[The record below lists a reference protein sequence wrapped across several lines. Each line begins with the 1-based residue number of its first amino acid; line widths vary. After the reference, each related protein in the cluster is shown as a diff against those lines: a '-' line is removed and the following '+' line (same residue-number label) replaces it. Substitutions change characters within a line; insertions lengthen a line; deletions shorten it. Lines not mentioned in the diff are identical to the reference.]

1 MLVLFFHFQEQSL
14 IQLHKEHLQSMHKS
28 HLESRIDVQYEQ
40 LKALHKM
47 RTEHLNKQHAL
58 EWDNVILETKKAE
71 KELKKKHAMELKQY
85 PKSLRVSLH
94 QDCVTL
100 LAFLSYTDQR
110 STDQEAISKHCQDS
124 TEAVQIYAE
133 GFIGYSAQGETQR
146 CSATV

>member
-71 KELKKKHAMELKQY
+71 KELKKKHTIELKQY

-94 QDCVTL
+94 EDCVTL
-100 LAFLSYTDQR
+100 LAFLSR
-110 STDQEAISKHCQDS
+110 SKKHRSRSS
-124 TEAVQIYAE
+124 TKALSRFNRNSTNLCRRIHWLLCPRRDTEM
-133 GFIGYSAQGETQR
+133 
-146 CSATV
+146 